1 MTESIGKEV
10 TAAKVRSVR
19 RMQLRQLK
27 RERSTPMLT
36 LKEAVAKYGRAKAE
50 LLWAVVYAP
59 KNISQQEKVLDAAVR
74 NVALAVWY
82 ATVAPPSNSL
92 SMAAVAEN
100 IDRLFPKEDLP
111 HG

>member
-1 MTESIGKEV
+1 
-10 TAAKVRSVR
+10 
-19 RMQLRQLK
+19 
-27 RERSTPMLT
+27 MLT
-36 LKEAVAKYGRAKAE
+36 LDEAVANLDE
-50 LLWAVVYAP
+50 LLAPTWEAGLVSAEGSSTQRLRTWTPTALAVRT
-59 KNISQQEKVLDAAVR
+59 AVR